1 MSVPNTNSF
10 SFQDVTTEIYGDTT
24 SGRNLSQAFTDAT
37 GVFDPTYEGSKNNLL
52 NFRNYVHI
60 PNDIRLILHTV
71 SVNTGSSQFIDYEF
85 VIQNGTAYSNSNL
98 RARITNTT
106 RTDGTYGIVV
116 VYLSI
121 SYANSSY
128 TVTRSTRINVT
139 NTVGDSFAVELS
151 YDNGSTWT
159 GTIQAYNALTL
170 NYDWL
175 V

>member
-1 MSVPNTNSF
+1 MSVPNTDTF
-10 SFQDVTTEIYGDTT
+10 SFQDVTTEIYGDT
-24 SGRNLSQAFTDAT
+24 SAGRNLTQAFADAT
-37 GVFDPTYEGSKNNLL
+37 GVFDSSYAGSKNNLL

-71 SVNTGSSQFIDYEF
+71 SVNTGSNEFIDYEF

-106 RTDGTYGIVV
+106 RTDGVDGILV
-116 VYLSI
+116 VYLSA

-128 TVTRSTRINVT
+128 TVTSSTRIYVT
-139 NTVGDSFAVELS
+139 NTVGDSFTVELS

-159 GTIQAYNALTL
+159 GTIQAYNTLTL
-170 NYDWL
+170 NYDWI